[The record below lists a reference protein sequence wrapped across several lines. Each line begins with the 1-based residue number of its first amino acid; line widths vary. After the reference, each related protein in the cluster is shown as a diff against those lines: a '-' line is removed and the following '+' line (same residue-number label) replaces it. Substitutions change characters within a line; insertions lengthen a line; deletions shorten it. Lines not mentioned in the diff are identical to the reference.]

1 MFEISQLRCFV
12 AVAEELHFGRAA
24 ERLNMTQP
32 PLSRQINL
40 LEHHVG
46 TRLIERTSRSVEL
59 TAAGKSFLP
68 EAMKILR
75 LSEEASATARRV
87 AKGEQGSLAIGFTAV
102 LGYGVLPELLRLL
115 RQKIPGVTLTL
126 KELVTSEQL
135 ELLDSGELDIGFMRP
150 HLAHGEL
157 ATTNLPD
164 ESLMLAIPEQDEDK
178 WSKKIS
184 LDMLHQRPF
193 LMYSPY
199 EAKYFYQLLQTSFD
213 LHGVKPDIVEY
224 IGQIH
229 SMLSLVSSGIG
240 VALVPQ
246 AAAKLQFKGVVLK
259 PMSSN
264 DLPLVESVCSYRK
277 NNQNPML
284 ARFLKEV
291 LAKVR

>member
-12 AVAEELHFGRAA
+12 AVAEELHFARAA

-32 PLSRQINL
+32 PLSRQIAL

-46 TRLIERTSRSVEL
+46 TMLVERTSRSVQL

-68 EAMKILR
+68 EAIKILR
-75 LSEEASATARRV
+75 VSEEASAMARKV
-87 AKGEQGSLAIGFTAV
+87 AKGEQGSLSIGFTAV
-102 LGYGVLPELLRLL
+102 LGYGVLPELIRSLRK
-115 RQKIPGVTLTL
+115 KIPGITLTL

-135 ELLDSGELDIGFMRP
+135 ELLDSGEIDIGLMRP
-150 HLAHGEL
+150 HAPHGEL
-157 ATTNLPD
+157 STKNLPN
-164 ESLMLAIPEQDEDK
+164 ESLLLAIPEQDEVN
-178 WSKKIS
+178 WHKKPTLES
-184 LDMLHQRPF
+184 LHEKSF

-213 LHGVKPDIVEY
+213 ARGIKPDVIEY

-246 AAAKLQFKGVVLK
+246 AASKLQFKGVVLR
-259 PMSSN
+259 PLSGSG
-264 DLPLVESVCSYRK
+264 LPVAESVCSYRK

-284 ARFLKEV
+284 KRFLGEV
-291 LAKVR
+291 IVE